1 MECCVMLAS
10 ITFGIMIAML
20 LAFLGIAFASVV
32 ITVCVVKDMKFWH
45 DRELL
50 DDNVEKCDEVDK

>member
-1 MECCVMLAS
+1 MLDS

-45 DRELL
+45 ERELL
-50 DDNVEKCDEVDK
+50 DNNVEKCNEVDE

>member
-1 MECCVMLAS
+1 MDS
-10 ITFGIMIAML
+10 ISFGIMIAML
-20 LAFLGIAFASVV
+20 LAFLGIAIASVV

-50 DDNVEKCDEVDK
+50 GNSVEKCNEVNE

>member
-1 MECCVMLAS
+1 MLAS
-10 ITFGIMIAML
+10 IAYGIMIAML

-50 DDNVEKCDEVDK
+50 GDSVEKYDEVDE

>member
-1 MECCVMLAS
+1 MLAS

-20 LAFLGIAFASVV
+20 LAFLSIIFASVV
-32 ITVCVVKDMKFWH
+32 ITVCVVKDMKFWR

-50 DDNVEKCDEVDK
+50 GDDGEKCDEVDE

>member
-1 MECCVMLAS
+1 MSAN
-10 ITFGIMIAML
+10 ITCGIMIAML

-32 ITVCVVKDMKFWH
+32 ITVCVVKDIKFWH

-50 DDNVEKCDEVDK
+50 GDDVEKYDEVNE

>member
-1 MECCVMLAS
+1 MLGS
-10 ITFGIMIAML
+10 ITFGIMVAML
-20 LAFLGIAFASVV
+20 LAFSGIAFASVV

-50 DDNVEKCDEVDK
+50 GDSIEKCNEIDE

>member
-1 MECCVMLAS
+1 MVS
-10 ITFGIMIAML
+10 ITCGIMVAML

-32 ITVCVVKDMKFWH
+32 ISVCVVKDMKFWH

-50 DDNVEKCDEVDK
+50 GNDVEKCNKVDE

>member
-1 MECCVMLAS
+1 MLDS
-10 ITFGIMIAML
+10 ITFGIMLAML

-50 DDNVEKCDEVDK
+50 GDDVEKCNEVDE

>member
-1 MECCVMLAS
+1 MAS

-32 ITVCVVKDMKFWH
+32 ISICVVKDMRFWH
-45 DRELL
+45 AQELL
-50 DDNVEKCDEVDK
+50 GDSVEKCNEVKE

>member
-1 MECCVMLAS
+1 MLAS

-20 LAFLGIAFASVV
+20 LAFLIITFASVV
-32 ITVCVVKDMKFWH
+32 ITVCVVKDIKFWH

-50 DDNVEKCDEVDK
+50 GDDGEKCDEVDE

>member
-1 MECCVMLAS
+1 MLAS

-20 LAFLGIAFASVV
+20 LAFLGVAFASVV
-32 ITVCVVKDMKFWH
+32 ITICVVKDMKFWH

-50 DDNVEKCDEVDK
+50 GDNVEKCDEVDK

>member
-1 MECCVMLAS
+1 MLAS
-10 ITFGIMIAML
+10 ITCGIMIAML

-50 DDNVEKCDEVDK
+50 GDDVEKYNEVDE

>member
-1 MECCVMLAS
+1 MYS
-10 ITFGIMIAML
+10 ITIGIMIAML

-32 ITVCVVKDMKFWH
+32 IAVCVIKDMKFWH

-50 DDNVEKCDEVDK
+50 GDVVEKSDEVDE

>member
-1 MECCVMLAS
+1 MAS

-20 LAFLGIAFASVV
+20 LAFLGIAIASVV

-45 DRELL
+45 DRELM
-50 DDNVEKCDEVDK
+50 DDSVEKCNEIDE

>member
-1 MECCVMLAS
+1 MLAN

-32 ITVCVVKDMKFWH
+32 ITVCVVKDIKFWH
-45 DRELL
+45 ERELL
-50 DDNVEKCDEVDK
+50 SDDDEKCDEVDK

>member
-1 MECCVMLAS
+1 MLDS
-10 ITFGIMIAML
+10 IMFGIMIAML
-20 LAFLGIAFASVV
+20 LAFSGIAFASVV

-50 DDNVEKCDEVDK
+50 GDSAEKWNEVDE